1 MDNHSAGA
9 SVGGKVQFMEGGELE
24 PRVSA
29 LEGEMRDIRA
39 RLKIS
44 EQDAAAARVLAGA
57 ADRDVGEIR
66 AEVRD
71 FRRAT
76 VGSFNA
82 MRDDLNDLGAE
93 MRSGFDEMR
102 SKLDFAAA
110 GQQQIVSILQTLI
123 DRMDR

>member
-1 MDNHSAGA
+1 
-9 SVGGKVQFMEGGELE
+9 MEGGELE

-29 LEGEMRDIRA
+29 LEGEMREIRA

-66 AEVRD
+66 SELRD

-82 MRDDLNDLGAE
+82 MREDLNDLRAE

-102 SKLDFAAA
+102 SKFDLTAT
-110 GQQQIVSILQTLI
+110 GQQQIADMLQTLI
-123 DRMDR
+123 DREDR